1 MNAEIRQWP
10 VTRRHRNAQ
19 GESAHRFGPG
29 LVGVL
34 HRPCHEAGHVQPVA
48 VILLNAGLTGRAG
61 PYREYVMMARALARA
76 GFTVF
81 RYDQSGLGDS
91 LAPMQQAGD
100 RRQREARAAMTLVGA
115 ETGLMRFVMGGL
127 CSGADDAFH
136 LAGDDPRIVGT
147 ILLDGIGYRT
157 PQFWLRH
164 VAPRL
169 LSPRRWVSLLARLRA
184 RGGGGAPTLLDYRDF
199 PEQAHARSQLRALV
213 DRDVRLLCIYTS
225 GSYYYVNHAGQL
237 AGALGPAARAR
248 QVSVEFWRDCDHT
261 FYLRR
266 DRSRLLAR
274 TVAWMRDNFGT
285 DEASPRLAAMP

>member
-1 MNAEIRQWP
+1 M
-10 VTRRHRNAQ
+10 TRRHRNAR

-29 LVGVL
+29 LVGIL
-34 HRPCHEAGHVQPVA
+34 HRPCHPAGHVQPVA

-61 PYREYVMMARALARA
+61 PYREYVTLARALARA

-91 LAPMQQAGD
+91 QAPMQQAGD

-136 LAGDDPRIVGT
+136 LAGDDPRIVGA
-147 ILLDGIGYRT
+147 IMLDGIGYRT

-164 VAPRL
+164 LLPRMF
-169 LSPRRWVSLLARLRA
+169 SPRRWLSAVARLRD
-184 RGGGGAPTLLDYRDF
+184 RNGSGPTLLDYRDF
-199 PEQAHARSQLRALV
+199 PEQVHARAQLRALV

-266 DRSRLLAR
+266 DREKLFAR
-274 TVAWMRDNFGT
+274 TVDWMRDNFANRA
-285 DEASPRLAAMP
+285 DASLDRATP